1 MIWGWRVR
9 WAWTSSRALWL
20 LHSRDNQRNKQKKKN
35 EEHFIYF
42 PNIGPAA
49 DLWWTLKKTKEVD
62 FIPPIETFGFILNN
76 YLASLRLWLIKPILA
91 FNILME
97 PNLTEPNLTWTNF
110 I

>member
-1 MIWGWRVR
+1 M
-9 WAWTSSRALWL
+9 TSLRLYLIKPIFTFNIIQTNLTGPNLA
-20 LHSRDNQRNKQKKKN
+20 QP
-35 EEHFIYF
+35 FISV
-42 PNIGPAA
+42 PNTGPAE
-49 DLWWTLKKTKEVD
+49 DLLSTLKKTQEVD
-62 FIPPIETFGFILNN
+62 FIPPIETFGFILND